1 FGVDSMRE
9 GVDAQADLLGW
20 MIRASFE
27 SGAAGTFVFS
37 WTDDWFTGGSQIADW
52 AFGLVDAQRRPKTSY
67 AAVRTQYAAP
77 LPPRLEHAPRV
88 SVVVCA
94 YNAERTMDACLASLR
109 TLNYPDYE
117 VIVVNDGSSDAT
129 LAITE
134 RHKALYDADP
144 DGPRLEIISQPN
156 RGLSVA
162 RNVGAHAA
170 TGEII

>member
-52 AFGLVDAQRRPKTSY
+52 AFGLVDAERKPKPAY
-67 AAVRTQYAAP
+67 RAVHAQYTAP
-77 LPPRLEHAPRV
+77 LPPRLEVSPRV

-109 TLNYPDYE
+109 TLNYSNYE
-117 VIVVNDGSSDAT
+117 VIVVNDGSTDRT
-129 LAITE
+129 LEITE
-134 RHKALYDADP
+134 RHKARYDADP
-144 DGPRLEIISQPN
+144 DGPP
-156 RGLSVA
+156 
-162 RNVGAHAA
+162 
-170 TGEII
+170 